1 MRLAEVAPR
10 EGDADGRDPAD
21 WRTLLAILKKRCFDE
36 GRFGIVCDSA
46 NAKLR
51 ETRKGV
57 ILAVAKAFPAC
68 AWAREVASEGLWGA
82 LPLAGPGRR
91 VAARRR
97 IAQPPRAIAL
107 GELPSAAIE

>member
-1 MRLAEVAPR
+1 MTKVLV
-10 EGDADGRDPAD
+10 
-21 WRTLLAILKKRCFDE
+21 LCAI
-36 GRFGIVCDSA
+36 SA

-51 ETRKGV
+51 ETHKGV

-68 AWAREVASEGLWGA
+68 AWARKVQVASEGGLRGA
-82 LPLAGPGRR
+82 LAGPGRR

>member
-1 MRLAEVAPR
+1 MVATQQTGAHSSR
-10 EGDADGRDPAD
+10 FLKSGVL
-21 WRTLLAILKKRCFDE
+21 TKVVLVLCAI
-36 GRFGIVCDSA
+36 SA